1 MNPSAYRSAID
12 VGEYLS
18 FLDITIFFFILGL
31 SGLAAYL
38 GHHRPKKGAGEKES
52 VVDFLLM
59 GRQLTLPLFVA
70 TLVATWYGGIMPIT
84 ELAFR
89 EGIFNFITQG
99 VFWYFTYIIFAFFI
113 VDRIRKQKPLTLPHL
128 ASKIMGKRSAK
139 LVACF
144 NFADVLP
151 IAYVLSLGHFLNII
165 FGGSV
170 FMWVCIGTLV
180 VMSYAIF
187 GGFRGVVYSDFIQFI
202 CMFSGVAMVLG
213 FSIFSFGGLDF
224 LRASLPETHFSLTGS
239 FGLSE
244 TILWGLIALGTLV
257 NPGFHQRCYAAKSDK
272 VAKSGIL
279 LSTLIW
285 ICFDICTTF
294 GAMYARALI
303 PDADPNS
310 AFMTYALQ
318 LLPMGLRGFFLAAI
332 LATILSTLD
341 SFLFIAGTTLSH
353 DLSPSKWT
361 PASAGKTAGKHWGI
375 ISAGILSVS
384 AAYFFTDSIF
394 SVWRLISSFN
404 AAAILLPLLVSI
416 RHPNLLKDN
425 QFFTGIV
432 ATSMAMIVWKLLEH
446 IPATVEFSH
455 QIDSFYVGLFTSF
468 LFLSGFLLSNWLK
481 TRSLLKH
488 QELSRAS
495 TQ

>member
-1 MNPSAYRSAID
+1 MNPSNYKSIIE
-12 VGEYLS
+12 VGDYLS
-18 FLDITIFFFILGL
+18 FLDVTIFFFILML

-38 GHHRPKKGAGEKES
+38 GHHRPVKGEGEKES
-52 VVDFLLM
+52 LVDFLLM

-99 VFWYFTYIIFAFFI
+99 VFWYGTYIFFTFFI
-113 VDRIRKQKPLTLPHL
+113 VEKIRKQKPLTLPHL
-128 ASKIMGKRSAK
+128 ASKIMGRRSSK

-151 IAYVLSLGHFLNII
+151 IAYVLSLGHFLHII

-170 FMWVCIGTLV
+170 FLWVCIGTVV
-180 VMSYAIF
+180 VMGYAIF
-187 GGFRGVVYSDFIQFI
+187 GGFRGVVYSDFIQFV
-202 CMFSGVAMVLG
+202 CMFLGVAMVLG
-213 FSIFSFGGLDF
+213 FSVFNFGGWDF
-224 LRASLPETHFSLTGS
+224 LRTSLPETHFSLTGS
-239 FGLSE
+239 FGFSE
-244 TILWGLIALGTLV
+244 TLLWGLIALGTLV

-272 VAKSGIL
+272 IAKSGIL

-303 PDADPNS
+303 PEADPNS
-310 AFMTYALQ
+310 AFMTYAMQ

-353 DLSPSKWT
+353 DLRPNFIN
-361 PASAGKTAGKHWGI
+361 PRPPLPPGERGNIQEGRRWGI
-375 ISAGILSVS
+375 ISAGCMSVA

-404 AAAILLPLLVSI
+404 AAAILLPLIVSI
-416 RHPNLLKDN
+416 RSPNLLRDG
-425 QFFTGIV
+425 QFFAGI
-432 ATSMAMIVWKLLEH
+432 AITSIVMVGWRILEYIPTAIEFTKLM
-446 IPATVEFSH
+446 
-455 QIDSFYVGLFTSF
+455 DSFYVGLLTSF
-468 LFLSGFLLSNWLK
+468 ACIVLFFLSNRI
-481 TRSLLKH
+481 RS
-488 QELSRAS
+488 
-495 TQ
+495 